1 MMMMTMMMMMMMMM
15 MMQDGKRRQLQSI
28 LELEKTKEEKGKLGE
43 KDR

>member
-1 MMMMTMMMMMMMMM
+1 MMMMMMMMM
-15 MMQDGKRRQLQSI
+15 MIQDGKRRQLQSI